1 MRIIIGIT
9 IPLTANLDFMVSFY
23 KNETTTFVY
32 SKKCSILF
40 YYVLDNF
47 LKLTSDKD
55 AVDFL
60 FTSALMNKKIHLIKS
75 SVWSSTVGFGYI
87 S

>member
-1 MRIIIGIT
+1 M
-9 IPLTANLDFMVSFY
+9 ANLDFMVSFY

-75 SVWSSTVGFGYI
+75 SVGFGYFSFTSLI
-87 S
+87 V